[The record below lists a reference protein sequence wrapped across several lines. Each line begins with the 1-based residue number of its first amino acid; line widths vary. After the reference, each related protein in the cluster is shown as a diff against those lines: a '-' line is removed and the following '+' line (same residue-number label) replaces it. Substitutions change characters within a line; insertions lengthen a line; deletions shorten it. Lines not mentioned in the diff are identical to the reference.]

1 MEMLAMLIIILSGLL
16 GVNVALYLTLKRVNE
31 TLEELKGGYGRGH
44 NRIRSFRVT
53 N

>member
-1 MEMLAMLIIILSGLL
+1 MEIIIVLLAMLI
-16 GVNVALYLTLKRVNE
+16 GVNIGLYLTLKRVNE
-31 TLEELKGGYGRGH
+31 TLEELKEGYERGS